1 MDNNLRP
8 RAMRDTF
15 FANLHG
21 MMANDDKIFV
31 LSADFGAPT
40 LDAIRQDFPERFIN
54 VGIAEQN
61 LIAVAAGLALEGHK
75 VVCYAIAPFL
85 TMRCLEQIR
94 VNLAILSQM
103 RPMSV
108 TLLGVGAGMSYDVSG
123 PTHHCIE
130 DIAIV
135 SALPNVHVW
144 SPSDAQV
151 SGALAAHCLGGPG
164 IHYIRCDAK
173 PQPPLAGDAPDL
185 QRGFRKLAGR
195 GATAVVSTGY
205 PTQVI
210 HGLFA
215 TQPEFEARLTLLDVF
230 HINGFDEAALLD
242 ELAAAERIVVVQE
255 SVRDAG
261 LDARIR
267 RLADERRLSAPVEV
281 RAIAGPYSFE
291 IGPRNSLH
299 RHYGMA
305 REQLADGLLDAASS
319 LASVQA

>member
-15 FANLHG
+15 FAHLHG
-21 MMANDDKIFV
+21 MMAQDAKTFV

-40 LDAIRQDFPERFIN
+40 LDAIRHDYPERFIN

-94 VNLAILSQM
+94 VNLAILSQL

-130 DIAIV
+130 DIAVI

-144 SPSDAQV
+144 SPSDAQI
-151 SGALAAHCLGGPG
+151 SGALAAHCLGGTG

-173 PQPPLAGDAPDL
+173 PQPPLSTDAPDL
-185 QRGFRKLAGR
+185 QRGFRKLG
-195 GATAVVSTGY
+195 GQGSTYVVSTGY
-205 PTQVI
+205 PTQVLQ
-210 HGLFA
+210 GLLA
-215 TQPEFEARLTLLDVF
+215 ARTDIKASITLIDVF
-230 HINGFDEAALLD
+230 HINGFDEGAMLE
-242 ELAAAERIVVVQE
+242 ELRGAGRIIVVQE

-261 LDARIR
+261 LDARLR
-267 RLADERRLSAPVEV
+267 RLVDERGLAAPVEV
-281 RAIAGPYSFE
+281 RAITGQYSFE
-291 IGPRNSLH
+291 IGPRDSLH
-299 RHYGMA
+299 RHFGLS
-305 REQLADGLLDAASS
+305 REQLTRCLLDPSHVS
-319 LASVQA
+319 YQP

>member
-1 MDNNLRP
+1 
-8 RAMRDTF
+8 MRDTF

-21 MMANDDKIFV
+21 MMARDDKVFV

-40 LDAIRQDFPERFIN
+40 LDAIRNDFPQRFIN

-75 VVCYAIAPFL
+75 VVCYAIAPFI

-94 VNLAILSQM
+94 VNLAILSQL

-108 TLLGVGAGMSYDVSG
+108 TLIGVGAGMSYEVSG

-130 DIAIV
+130 DVAV
-135 SALPNVHVW
+135 LAALPNVHVW

-151 SGALAAHCLGGPG
+151 SGALAEHCVGGGG

-173 PQPPLAGDAPDL
+173 PQPPLSEAPVDL
-185 QRGFRKLAGR
+185 RRGFRALTGR

-215 TQPEFEARLTLLDVF
+215 DHPELEKLASSIDVF
-230 HINGFDEAALLD
+230 NINGFDEAALADQLRG
-242 ELAAAERIVVVQE
+242 AERILVVQE
-255 SVRDAG
+255 SVRDGG

-267 RLADERRLSAPVEV
+267 RLADERRFAARVAV
-281 RAIAGPYSFE
+281 RAMAGAYSFD
-291 IGPRNSLH
+291 IGSRDRLH
-299 RHYGMA
+299 RNYGLS
-305 REQLADGLLDAASS
+305 RDQLAQALLDPNHP
-319 LASVQA
+319 